1 MYCIDWQAAILSG
14 PHFIKSYAL
23 TLELSFSLAEI
34 GKMMAQATPKAVVT
48 FPEFLPVIKGL
59 QGTPA
64 GSSIKD
70 VILVGAG
77 QENCHN
83 FSDMSKA
90 DSSSATFLQGSKIDA
105 TQEPAL
111 VLWSSGTTGPAKGVV
126 LTHYS
131 LNSQLEMIISEHTT
145 QFTLGE
151 ETGLGL
157 IPFFHVMGAV
167 ILCSTALQIG
177 AKIVTL
183 PKFDP
188 QIFTKAAKQHKVRD
202 SLLE

>member
-1 MYCIDWQAAILSG
+1 MI
-14 PHFIKSYAL
+14 
-23 TLELSFSLAEI
+23 
-34 GKMMAQATPKAVVT
+34 AQATPKAVVT
-48 FPEFLPVIKGL
+48 FPEFLPVIRAL

-64 GSSIKD
+64 GASIKD
-70 VILVGAG
+70 VIIVGES

-90 DSSSATFLQGSKIDA
+90 DSSSGKFLEGSKIDA

-111 VLWSSGTTGPAKGVV
+111 GLWSSGTTGPPKGVV

-131 LNSQLEMIISEHTT
+131 ISSQLEMIISDNTT
-145 QFTLGE
+145 QFTVGE

-167 ILCSTALQIG
+167 ILCNTTLQIG
-177 AKIVTL
+177 AKVVTL
-183 PKFDP
+183 PRFDP
-188 QIFTKAAKQHKVRD
+188 QSFTKVLKQHKVQFSLFTKS
-202 SLLE
+202 SLLWR